1 MRQAMMTNSLR
12 MDRAEL
18 HRMEAYLLWETLM
31 AVLTLRVEECLLQ
44 EAPCHL
50 RERLTEEHHRMET
63 CLLQMAVWTR
73 TQQAAH
79 SKALQ
84 ALTHR

>member
-31 AVLTLRVEECLLQ
+31 AVLTLRVEECLL
-44 EAPCHL
+44 
-50 RERLTEEHHRMET
+50 
-63 CLLQMAVWTR
+63 
-73 TQQAAH
+73 
-79 SKALQ
+79 
-84 ALTHR
+84 